1 LSHVFHLVDVFAERP
16 YAGNQLAVVL
26 GADDLSSEQMQE
38 IARETNFSE
47 TTFLPASVPPGAA
60 PVRIFTPAEELPFAG
75 HPTLGT
81 AWVIR
86 TLLEGASIDEV
97 VLELGVG
104 PVPVRFERDAQGEI
118 AWLRAPRADFD
129 QTVPHD
135 EAAHLLGL
143 TPGDLDPELPVQA
156 VGAGHAAL
164 IVPLASRTALESC
177 RPEARGI
184 AALAERGIEPYVYF
198 FCREPRSPEN
208 DLAARFF
215 FDANGVRE
223 DPATGSAAGCLGA
236 YLLHHRAVPKLEHR
250 MEQGVDMG
258 RPSLIR
264 LRGELVDGAP
274 AVSVGGRVFHVARGE
289 LL

>member
-1 LSHVFHLVDVFAERP
+1 MPHVFHLLDVFAERP

-26 GADDLSSEQMQE
+26 GADDLSTEQMQE

-47 TTFLPASVPPGAA
+47 TTFLPSSVPPDAA

-75 HPTLGT
+75 HPTLGS
-81 AWVIR
+81 AWLIR
-86 TLLEGASIDEV
+86 NLLEGGAVDEV

-104 PVPVRFERDAQGEI
+104 PVPVRFETDADGEI
-118 AWLRAPRADFD
+118 GWLRAPRARFE
-129 QTVPHD
+129 QVVAHD
-135 EAAHLLGL
+135 EIASLLGL
-143 TPGDLDPELPVQA
+143 STGDLDAALPVQA
-156 VGAGHAAL
+156 VSAGHAAL
-164 IVPLASRTALESC
+164 IVPLRSLAALESC
-177 RPEARGI
+177 RPEARAF
-184 AALAERGIEPYVYF
+184 AALAERGIDPYLYA

-208 DLAARFF
+208 DLVARFF
-215 FDANGVRE
+215 FDANGTRE
-223 DPATGSAAGCLGA
+223 DPATGSAAGSLGS
-236 YLLHHRAVPKLEHR
+236 YLLHHRAEPKLAHR
-250 MEQGVDMG
+250 VEQGAEMG